1 MEIEEIVKDVGRF
14 RSSITDKEE
23 NDCFLALKQ
32 PKDLIS
38 GYLRNLKPLVAFNTI
53 EGFELFFELIKKIKH
68 LPTLEKLGVSIF
80 QYNPGF
86 YIGDR
91 ETARYAR
98 KLFTSRYEVRAPS
111 LVFWIDDVKD
121 NEIILRTRDGRNFE
135 VKKDKAVCSLR
146 TYAGVKHMDLTN
158 KEEFAIIDPN
168 AIPKEIREITGLI
181 N

>member
-23 NDCFLALKQ
+23 NDWFLALKQ

-38 GYLRNLKPLVAFNTI
+38 VYLRNLKPLVAFNTI
-53 EGFELFFELIKKIKH
+53 EGFEF
-68 LPTLEKLGVSIF
+68 
-80 QYNPGF
+80 NPGF

-98 KLFTSRYEVRAPS
+98 KLFTSRYKARAPS

-121 NEIILRTRDGRNFE
+121 NEIILRTRG
-135 VKKDKAVCSLR
+135 
-146 TYAGVKHMDLTN
+146 
-158 KEEFAIIDPN
+158 
-168 AIPKEIREITGLI
+168 
-181 N
+181 